1 MKFLGRAGILL
12 LTSLFLVSTA
22 HADGG
27 KSDGKGA
34 SADATVSAATDSA
47 TNPAADVTSN
57 AAAQPT
63 VAATASAPADPAGA
77 QPSPMPAP
85 EPAPSRTLERG
96 EHARRWDPM
105 PALDGNPG
113 LFTLET
119 GETLPKGAFDIAVSF
134 NKYSSMPG
142 NLTLFQVLPSFA
154 IGINRWFSIFAEFQ
168 PYDHLHV
175 GIPSELSLNTPLT
188 NPQFNNTIYRSLLP
202 GTGDPP
208 AYAENL
214 PFASHS
220 GGSYGE
226 VDLGFKIGLL
236 SERRGNWASLS
247 IRNDFFLPTRTGL
260 KSLLSNQVQ
269 YGNFSY
275 GIGLEASKTIL
286 NRTITVAANWSYR
299 FMREQTF
306 NVPGGTPTVQVLDLA
321 DQMGAGL
328 GMLIFP
334 DKRFNIM
341 TEYAAVIYTRQGL
354 PNTTLGPRDPVNN
367 VTGIRFY
374 LAKHVAIEAGYRYA
388 LNLSNHLDR
397 NGFVAKLAVAHWP
410 EKPRV
415 PDLLTSSCSVDKP
428 SAMEGSNELV
438 QATATA
444 NDSNGHPLTYNW
456 TATGG
461 TISGSGPYAR
471 WEPGSA
477 APGTYA
483 LTVNVDDGA
492 GKTSICS
499 TSVIVRP
506 RPAPASP
513 VMSCSVDRATVI
525 VGERPQITANVNDP
539 SGTALTYK
547 WQSNGGQIV
556 GMGSTVQLDTSGL
569 APGNYAV
576 TGRVENGA
584 GGAADCS
591 AGVTVQAPP
600 TPPEAAKIGECP
612 FAQNSAVVN
621 NVCKRVLDDVAVRLQ
636 TDSKA
641 KAALVGFADPKERGA
656 SKLAGQRA
664 ENAKKYLGEKQ
675 GIDPARVLTRSAAG
689 TPGEGKQNRRLDAV
703 WIPDGATY

>member
-1 MKFLGRAGILL
+1 MNFSGRAGILF
-12 LTSLFLVSTA
+12 LTSLFLVSSA

-27 KSDGKGA
+27 KSDGQGA
-34 SADATVSAATDSA
+34 PAESTVLATTDSA
-47 TNPAADVTSN
+47 MNPAARTTSN

-63 VAATASAPADPAGA
+63 VAATASAPADLGTA
-77 QPSPMPAP
+77 PSPTPAP
-85 EPAPSRTLERG
+85 EPTPSRTLESG

-119 GETLPKGAFDIAVSF
+119 GETLPKGAFDIALGL

-154 IGINRWFSIFAEFQ
+154 IGVNRWFSIFAEFQ
-168 PYDHLHV
+168 PHDHLHV
-175 GIPSELSLNTPLT
+175 GIPSELSLNAPLT

-226 VDLGFKIGLL
+226 MDLGFKIGLL

-247 IRNDFFLPTRTGL
+247 LRNDFFIPTRTGL
-260 KSLLSNQVQ
+260 QSLLSNQVQ

-286 NRTITVAANWSYR
+286 NRTIQVAANWSYR

-306 NVPGGTPTVQVLDLA
+306 NVPGGTPAVQVLDLA

-341 TEYAAVIYTRQGL
+341 TEYSAVIYMRQGL

-367 VTGIRFY
+367 VTGIRLY
-374 LAKHVAIEAGYRYA
+374 LTKHVAIEAGYRYA

-415 PDLLTSSCSVDKP
+415 SDLLTSSCSVDKP
-428 SAMEGSNELV
+428 STMEGSNDLV
-438 QATATA
+438 QATAVA
-444 NDSNGHPLTYNW
+444 NDSYGHPLTYSW

-461 TISGSGPYAR
+461 AISGSGPYAR
-471 WEPGSA
+471 WEPARA

-506 RPAPASP
+506 RPAPVSP

-525 VGERPQITANVNDP
+525 VGERPQITANANDP
-539 SGTALTYK
+539 SGTALAYK
-547 WQSNGGQIV
+547 WQSNGGQI
-556 GMGSTVQLDTSGL
+556 MGTGATVQLDTSGL
-569 APGNYAV
+569 APGNYTV

-600 TPPEAAKIGECP
+600 TPLEAAKIGECS
-612 FAQNSAVVN
+612 FARNSAAVN

-641 KAALVGFADPKERGA
+641 KAALVGFADPEERGA

-664 ENAKKYLGEKQ
+664 ENAKKYLGEKK
-675 GIDPARVLTRSAAG
+675 GIDLARVLTRSAAG
-689 TPGEGKQNRRLDAV
+689 TAGGGDENRRADVV